1 MSETTQY
8 TTFADLYQGLLRRVR
23 VSTGVTATD
32 NQAKHYINV
41 ALQDIHLGFDYKLP
55 WCEQTAMLRT
65 KAPYTVGTVGL
76 SAGGQSLS
84 GTSTAWNTNNI
95 YGVKNT
101 LPGGKI
107 RIDGDT
113 NIYKIYSVD
122 TDSQVTFTTRYV
134 GDDGIANG
142 SSYTYFEDEYSL
154 VSTFLRPVD
163 LQNFSP
169 QMNIPLISRS
179 EFRRR
184 YPVVNISGR
193 PRVACLIDSTST
205 GAVLTPVR
213 KVVFYPYP
221 DQAYLIPYT
230 YITSVVAT
238 DGSTG
243 AGLTNMSGDSDQ
255 PTMPLRYRHAIIFH
269 ALSHWYRDRKD
280 DARSQAASAEYQSI
294 MERIVGDHDIATHTT
309 AYLQPRGGYVR
320 AAQNPYSYRGG
331 RRIYDLN
338 DDFDSFRR

>member
-23 VSTGVTATD
+23 VSTGVVATD

-55 WCEQTAMLRT
+55 WCEANFYLRT
-65 KAPYTVGTVGL
+65 KAPYTTGTISASVGGSSFT
-76 SAGGQSLS
+76 
-84 GTSTAWNTNNI
+84 GTSTAWATNDA
-95 YGVKNT
+95 YGTSNAVAH
-101 LPGGKI
+101 GKI
-107 RIDGDT
+107 FASGDS
-113 NIYKIYSVD
+113 NIYKVSSVD
-122 TDSQVTFTTRYV
+122 SNTQITLYTKYVADSALTDSEY
-134 GDDGIANG
+134 I
-142 SSYTYFEDEYSL
+142 YFEDEYTLTSA
-154 VSTFLRPVD
+154 FLRPVD
-163 LQNFSP
+163 LQMFSP
-169 QMNIPLISRS
+169 QMGISLISRS

-184 YPVVNISGR
+184 YPVVNVSGR
-193 PRVACLIDSTST
+193 PRVACIIDSRIAGTI
-205 GAVLTPVR
+205 LTPVR

-221 DQAYLIPYT
+221 DQAYIIPYT
-230 YITSVVAT
+230 YISSAVAVTSAGAALTSMSSDT
-238 DGSTG
+238 DE
-243 AGLTNMSGDSDQ
+243 
-255 PTMPLRYRHAIIFH
+255 PIMPLRYRHAIIFH

-280 DARSQAASAEYQSI
+280 DARSQSASAEYQSI

-338 DDFDSFRR
+338 DEFDSFKR

>member
-55 WCEQTAMLRT
+55 WCERTGVLRT
-65 KAPYTVGTVGL
+65 KAAYSTGTIAATVGSNSFVGTGTAWTTTNIYGEANIA
-76 SAGGQSLS
+76 SYGKIKVTGESNIYRVDRTLS
-84 GTSTAWNTNNI
+84 GTSLI
-95 YGVKNT
+95 
-101 LPGGKI
+101 L
-107 RIDGDT
+107 
-113 NIYKIYSVD
+113 
-122 TDSQVTFTTRYV
+122 TTRYV
-134 GDDGIANG
+134 GSDLTT
-142 SSYTYFEDEYSL
+142 STYTYFEDEYALDLS
-154 VSTFLRPVD
+154 FLRPID
-163 LQNFSP
+163 FQMFSP
-169 QMNIPLISRS
+169 QMNIALISRN

-184 YPVVNISGR
+184 YPVVNVSGR
-193 PRVACLIDSTST
+193 PRVACIIDARTSGT
-205 GAVLTPVR
+205 DFTATR
-213 KVVFYPYP
+213 KVMLYPYP

-230 YITSVVAT
+230 FVTSDIATTVAGAALTSMASDT
-238 DGSTG
+238 DE
-243 AGLTNMSGDSDQ
+243 
-255 PTMPLRYRHAIIFH
+255 PIMPLRYRHAIIFH

-280 DARSQAASAEYQSI
+280 DARSQSASAEYQSI

-331 RRIYDLN
+331 RRIYDIN
-338 DDFDSFRR
+338 DEFDSFKR